1 MQTDKDDMKLE
12 QSVSMHLHTLKR
24 SCKRQIVAD
33 PKSRNASRM
42 YMHVIIFYTVNNYY
56 VIKIVILNRYMFY

>member
-12 QSVSMHLHTLKR
+12 QSVSMRLYALER
-24 SCKRQIVAD
+24 PCKRQILTD
-33 PKSRNASRM
+33 PKSHNASRM

-56 VIKIVILNRYMFY
+56 VIKIVILNRYIFY